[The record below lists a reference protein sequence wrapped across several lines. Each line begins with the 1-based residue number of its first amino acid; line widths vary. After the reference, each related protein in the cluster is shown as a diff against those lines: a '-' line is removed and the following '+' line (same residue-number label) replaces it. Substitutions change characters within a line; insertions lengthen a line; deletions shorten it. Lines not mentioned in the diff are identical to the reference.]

1 VSDEMNLLVDDL
13 VAEQETLDAQL
24 RDVPAARWETPSP
37 ADGWLLRDCIAH
49 LTEFDQTAAFI
60 AETREPMP
68 RGGPP
73 PAPPLSGRQ
82 AEARA
87 LTVEELIVRWRDAR
101 TRLAVALRPLDP
113 KTRLPWAG
121 PTMSARSFGTARLME
136 CWSHGLDAIEAAGKT
151 PVDSDRLR
159 HIAQLGFMTRE
170 FAYRTRGMDAPA
182 EPLRVELE
190 APSGALWTWGP
201 EDAPQRIRGSAGEFC
216 RVVTQGISY
225 LDTALKTEG
234 EGAAEFLR
242 VAQAFA
248 GPPGPGRPPRGK
260 PA

>member
-1 VSDEMNLLVDDL
+1 
-13 VAEQETLDAQL
+13 
-24 RDVPAARWETPSP
+24 
-37 ADGWLLRDCIAH
+37 
-49 LTEFDQTAAFI
+49 
-60 AETREPMP
+60 
-68 RGGPP
+68 
-73 PAPPLSGRQ
+73 
-82 AEARA
+82 
-87 LTVEELIVRWRDAR
+87 
-101 TRLAVALRPLDP
+101 
-113 KTRLPWAG
+113 
-121 PTMSARSFGTARLME
+121 
-136 CWSHGLDAIEAAGKT
+136 
-151 PVDSDRLR
+151 
-159 HIAQLGFMTRE
+159 
-170 FAYRTRGMDAPA
+170 MDAPA